1 MDGSPKLISCQPSGV
16 RSQPF
21 YDSTRK
27 KNVTKVVGMGSLLR
41 SESMSLAQLF
51 LQTDAAYA
59 CVAELG
65 EIGLVQFRDLN
76 PNVNAYQRKFVNEV
90 RRCDEMERKLRFIEG
105 ELQKDS
111 IEIPDVSDHI
121 PAPLPKDMV
130 ELEAKFERLEEEL
143 LEINGSME
151 SLRKN
156 YIELNEMLEV
166 LDRVQQFFDEGHPDH
181 ARETLLDVQQG
192 IAGPISDTDVGGF
205 PLEPIRPIDRD
216 EKKEDS
222 EMQFIAGV
230 LQRSRARSFERMLWR
245 WCRGNVFVRTSDIS
259 KTSDPLMGDPS
270 EKSVFIIFFYG
281 EALRARAKKVCDG
294 FSASVYNCPESSEG
308 RAMIKEG
315 IAVRIA
321 EMKTVLNQT
330 IEHRQKVLRATAQN
344 HKVWCIKVLKIK
356 SIFHTLNMFSLD
368 ITQKCL
374 IAECWIPKADMPA
387 VQNALKLGTE
397 VSGTDI
403 PCILNEMETNTV
415 PPTFHK
421 VNKFT
426 RGFQNIVDSY
436 GIATYREINPAP
448 WTIITF
454 PFIFA
459 VMFGDAGHGFIMFLA
474 ALAFVIFEQK
484 LADMKIRDEIF
495 NTFFGGRYVI
505 LLMGLFSIYTGLIY
519 NDIYS
524 KAINIFGSS
533 WKNPYNHSLID
544 KYLEVEE
551 DNEPMFTLPPEYA
564 FDNDYGPYPFGVDP
578 VWNLAENRLNYLNP
592 LKMKLSVIIGVS
604 QMLFGLI
611 LSFFNHVHF
620 KAVVDI
626 LFMFIPQLV
635 FLSCIFIYLCCQI
648 LIKWICFSAH
658 PGYVFGF
665 YYPSTHCA
673 PSLLIGLINMF
684 MMKSRLEGFVEN
696 NKPDE
701 FNKTVELDQCYL
713 QQWYPNQ
720 ALIEQIFLILAVVSV
735 PVMLLVKPIIL
746 CVQSS
751 RGKHIPSAGHG
762 GDEGEEFS
770 FGDTMVYQAIHTIE
784 YCLGCISHT
793 ASYLRLWALSLAHAQ
808 LSEVLWSMVFNIA
821 FTLSGY
827 VGIVGQFFIFWAFA
841 VLTVSILIL
850 MEGLSAFLHALRLH
864 WVEFQSKFYG
874 GLGYQF
880 EPLRALLIGLVA
892 VEFQSKF
899 YGGLGYQFEPFSF
912 ELIIRQAEGFD
923 S

>member
-1 MDGSPKLISCQPSGV
+1 
-16 RSQPF
+16 
-21 YDSTRK
+21 
-27 KNVTKVVGMGSLLR
+27 MGSLLR

-76 PNVNAYQRKFVNEV
+76 PNVNVYQRKFVNEV

-205 PLEPIRPIDRD
+205 PLEPIRRIDRD

-611 LSFFNHVHF
+611 LSFFNHSTMLFTGRFDSELLRCNHMQILESVDGAQLRLTRIYSKHF

-762 GDEGEEFS
+762 GDEGEERPYGRMLS
-770 FGDTMVYQAIHTIE
+770 LSG
-784 YCLGCISHT
+784 
-793 ASYLRLWALSLAHAQ
+793 ALSTLDAIRRVIYIFGEQ

-880 EPLRALLIGLVA
+880 EP
-892 VEFQSKF
+892 
-899 YGGLGYQFEPFSF
+899 FSF